1 MTTAP
6 KSELSDRLRR
16 FRESLRLTQAQMAVA
31 LGGSTPGYKNNEQG
45 LALPNT
51 KMLIALRE
59 QGLNVDWLLSGEGPM
74 LRAELE
80 RRVAPKI
87 NEEALI
93 KAFEVMV
100 QTAKPDETPRQTA
113 RKAVEFYM
121 YLIEKGM
128 ITPEGVGDGN
138 QSSAA

>member
-1 MTTAP
+1 
-6 KSELSDRLRR
+6 
-16 FRESLRLTQAQMAVA
+16 
-31 LGGSTPGYKNNEQG
+31 
-45 LALPNT
+45 
-51 KMLIALRE
+51 
-59 QGLNVDWLLSGEGPM
+59 M

-80 RRVAPKI
+80 RRAAPKI

-93 KAFEVMV
+93 KAFEVMT
-100 QTAKPDETPRQTA
+100 QTATPNETPRQTA